1 MEAKEIIKNKSF
13 CPLPWT
19 GFIVQ
24 QNGDIKNCVLAKDV
38 IGNINERPI
47 QEILSGEDNNK
58 IKKQMLADNKPSSCT
73 GCYKLEEGK
82 NNFDIISQRIYYI
95 KELRAVD
102 PILYD
107 QIENFDLHTVD
118 VRWTNQCNQAC
129 VYCGPHNSTLWEK
142 EVGPTRLMSTEAK
155 NAVRSFIFD
164 HVAQLKNVYLAGGEP
179 TLMNENLEFLN
190 LLLEKNPNVQ
200 LRVNTNLSNIDTKVA
215 RLIKKF
221 KNVHWI
227 VSVEATGDYYNYIR
241 YGGDWEEF
249 CKNLNT
255 VRDIKGHKIS
265 FNMLYCILNYL
276 EIFKCI
282 DFLTGLGFH
291 NNSFVLGP
299 VYTPRYL
306 NILNLPADKIEQIK
320 TELKYRINSRPGFIL
335 EDGYINLLKYLD
347 TPFIKDFNQSFA
359 ELNWLD
365 QRRQLNSRLIFKEL
379 YDTNC

>member
-1 MEAKEIIKNKSF
+1 MEAKKIIKNKSF

-24 QNGDIKNCVLAKDV
+24 QNGDIKNCVLAKEV
-38 IGNINERPI
+38 IGNINERTI
-47 QEILSGEDNNK
+47 QQILSGQDNKK
-58 IKKQMLADNKPSSCT
+58 IKKQMLSGNKPSSCI

-95 KELRAVD
+95 KELRTVD
-102 PILYD
+102 PQLYD

-118 VRWTNQCNQAC
+118 IRWTNQCNQAC

-142 EVGPTRLMSTEAK
+142 ELGPSKLMSVEAK

-190 LLLEKNPNVQ
+190 LLLDKNPNVR

-227 VSVEATGDYYNYIR
+227 VSVEATGNHYNYIR
-241 YGGDWEEF
+241 YGGDWGKF
-249 CKNLNT
+249 CKNLSAI
-255 VRDIKGHKIS
+255 RDINGHKIS
-265 FNMLYCILNYL
+265 FNMLYCILNHL

-299 VYTPRYL
+299 VYTPKYL
-306 NILNLPADKIEQIK
+306 NILNLPMYEIDQIK
-320 TELKYRINSRPGFIL
+320 TELKRRIGTRPGFIL
-335 EDGYINLLKYLD
+335 EDGYINLLRYLD
-347 TPFIKDFNQSFA
+347 TPFMKNLDQSFKQ
-359 ELNWLD
+359 LNTLD
-365 QRRQLNSRLIFKEL
+365 QRRKLDSRSIFKDL
-379 YDTNC
+379 YDTNR

>member
-1 MEAKEIIKNKSF
+1 MDTKKILTNKSF

-38 IGNINERPI
+38 IGNINKHSI
-47 QEILSGEDNNK
+47 QEILSGESNNE
-58 IKKQMLADNKPSSCT
+58 IKKQMLSDHKPSSCA

-102 PILYD
+102 PTLYD

-118 VRWTNQCNQAC
+118 IRWTNQCNQAC

-142 EVGPTRLMSTEAK
+142 ELGPTKLMSMEAK
-155 NAVRSFIFD
+155 KAVRSFIFER
-164 HVAQLKNVYLAGGEP
+164 VSQLKNVYLAGGEP

-190 LLLEKNPNVQ
+190 LLLEKNPNVH
-200 LRVNTNLSNIDTKVA
+200 LRVNTNLSNVDTKVA
-215 RLIKKF
+215 KLIKKF
-221 KNVHWI
+221 RNVHWI
-227 VSVEATGDYYNYIR
+227 VSVEATGDHYNYIR
-241 YGGDWEEF
+241 YGGDWDKF
-249 CKNLNT
+249 CKNLN
-255 VRDIKGHKIS
+255 DIRCIDGHKIS

-282 DFLTGLGFH
+282 DFLTRAKFH

-299 VYTPRYL
+299 VYTPVFL
-306 NILNLPADKIEQIK
+306 NILNLPVDKIEQIK
-320 TELKYRINSRPGFIL
+320 TELRRRIDARPGFIL
-335 EDGYINLLKYLD
+335 EDGYVNLLKYLD
-347 TPFIKDFNQSFA
+347 TPFVKDLDQSFA
-359 ELNWLD
+359 ELKLLD
-365 QRRQLNSRLIFKEL
+365 QKRQLDSRAIFKEL
-379 YDTNC
+379 YDTSR

>member
-1 MEAKEIIKNKSF
+1 MDTKKILTNKSF

-38 IGNINERPI
+38 IGNINKHSI
-47 QEILSGEDNNK
+47 QEILSGESNNE
-58 IKKQMLADNKPSSCT
+58 IKKQMLSDHKPSSCA

-102 PILYD
+102 PTLYD

-118 VRWTNQCNQAC
+118 IRWTNQCNQAC

-142 EVGPTRLMSTEAK
+142 EVGPTKLMSTEAK
-155 NAVRSFIFD
+155 KAVRSFIFER
-164 HVAQLKNVYLAGGEP
+164 VSQLKNVYLAGGEP

-190 LLLEKNPNVQ
+190 LLLEKNPDVH
-200 LRVNTNLSNIDTKVA
+200 LRVNTNLSNVDTKVA
-215 RLIKKF
+215 KLIKKF
-221 KNVHWI
+221 RNVHWI
-227 VSVEATGDYYNYIR
+227 VSVEATGDHYNYIR
-241 YGGDWEEF
+241 YGGDWDKF
-249 CKNLNT
+249 CKNLN
-255 VRDIKGHKIS
+255 DIRCIDGHKIS

-282 DFLTGLGFH
+282 DFLTRAKFH

-299 VYTPRYL
+299 VYTPVFL
-306 NILNLPADKIEQIK
+306 NILNLPVDKIEQIK
-320 TELKYRINSRPGFIL
+320 TELRRRIDARPGFIL
-335 EDGYINLLKYLD
+335 EDGYVNLLKYLD
-347 TPFIKDFNQSFA
+347 TPFVKDLDQSFA
-359 ELNWLD
+359 ELKLLD
-365 QRRQLNSRLIFKEL
+365 QKRQLDSRAIFKEL
-379 YDTNC
+379 YDTSR

>member
-1 MEAKEIIKNKSF
+1 MEAKQIIKNKSF

-24 QNGDIKNCVLAKDV
+24 QNGDIKNCVLAKEV
-38 IGNINERPI
+38 IGNINERTI
-47 QEILSGEDNNK
+47 QQILSGEDNKK
-58 IKKQMLADNKPSSCT
+58 IKKQMLAGNKPSSCT

-95 KELRAVD
+95 KELRTVD
-102 PILYD
+102 PQLYD
-107 QIENFDLHTVD
+107 QIDNFDLHTVD
-118 VRWTNQCNQAC
+118 IRWTNQCNQAC

-142 EVGPTRLMSTEAK
+142 EVGPSKLMSAESKT
-155 NAVRSFIFD
+155 AVRSFIFD

-190 LLLEKNPNVQ
+190 LLLEKNPNVR

-215 RLIKKF
+215 RLVKKF

-227 VSVEATGDYYNYIR
+227 VSVEATGNHYNYIR
-241 YGGDWEEF
+241 YGGDWGEF
-249 CKNLNT
+249 CKNLNEI
-255 VRDIKGHKIS
+255 RSIREHRIS
-265 FNMLYCILNYL
+265 FNMLYCILNHL
-276 EIFKCI
+276 EIFQCI

-299 VYTPRYL
+299 VYTPKYL
-306 NILNLPADKIEQIK
+306 NILNLPMYEIDQIK
-320 TELKYRINSRPGFIL
+320 TELKRRIGTRPGFIL
-335 EDGYINLLKYLD
+335 EDGYINLLRYLD
-347 TPFIKDFNQSFA
+347 TPFMKNLDQSFKQ
-359 ELNWLD
+359 LNMLD
-365 QRRQLNSRLIFKEL
+365 QRRKLDSRSIFKDL

>member
-1 MEAKEIIKNKSF
+1 MEAKQIIKNKSF

-24 QNGDIKNCVLAKDV
+24 QNGDIKHCVLAKDV

-95 KELRAVD
+95 KELRTVD
-102 PILYD
+102 PTLYD

-118 VRWTNQCNQAC
+118 IRWTNQCNQAC

-142 EVGPTRLMSTEAK
+142 EVGPSKLMSAEAK

-164 HVAQLKNVYLAGGEP
+164 RVAQLKNVYLAGGEP

-227 VSVEATGDYYNYIR
+227 VSVEATGNYYNYIR

-249 CKNLNT
+249 CKNLNAIG
-255 VRDIKGHKIS
+255 DINRHKIS
-265 FNMLYCILNYL
+265 FNMLYCILNHL

-299 VYTPRYL
+299 LYTPEYL
-306 NILNLPADKIEQIK
+306 NILNLPVDKIKQIK
-320 TELKYRINSRPGFIL
+320 TELKGRIDDKPGHIL
-335 EDGYINLLKYLD
+335 EDGYINLLRYLD
-347 TPFIKDFNQSFA
+347 TPFTKDLDKSFDR
-359 ELNWLD
+359 LKILD
-365 QRRQLNSRLIFKEL
+365 QRRKLNSQSIFKEL
-379 YDTNC
+379 YDKNC

>member
-1 MEAKEIIKNKSF
+1 MEAKQLLKNKSF

-47 QEILSGEDNNK
+47 QEILSGKENTR
-58 IKKQMLADNKPSSCT
+58 IKEQMLADAKPSSCA

-95 KELRAVD
+95 KELRTVD
-102 PILYD
+102 RTLYD
-107 QIENFDLHTVD
+107 QIEKFNLHTVD
-118 VRWTNQCNQAC
+118 IRWTNQCNQAC

-142 EVGPTRLMSTEAK
+142 ELGPFKLMSVEAK
-155 NAVRSFIFD
+155 TAVRSFIFD

-190 LLLEKNPNVQ
+190 FLLEKNSNVQ

-215 RLIKKF
+215 KLIKKF

-227 VSVEATGDYYNYIR
+227 ISVEATGDHYNYIR
-241 YGGDWEEF
+241 YGGDWNKF

-255 VRDIKGHKIS
+255 IRGIKGHKVS
-265 FNMLYCILNYL
+265 FNMLYCILNHL

-282 DFLTGLGFH
+282 DFLTDLGFH
-291 NNSFVLGP
+291 NNSFILGP
-299 VYTPRYL
+299 VYAPKYL

-320 TELKYRINSRPGFIL
+320 TELKHRINSRPGFIL

-347 TPFIKDFNQSFA
+347 TLFIKNLKQS
-359 ELNWLD
+359 LNKLHILD
-365 QRRQLNSRLIFKEL
+365 QRRKLNSRSIFKEL
-379 YDTNC
+379 YDTDC